1 MILIQRWTLRHG
13 CLSRTSRSLILRALS
28 EPFSHF
34 TLMAAELQPP
44 EAPITAGP
52 TIPATTTTQLINTE
66 TSLTA
71 ITAIA
76 TTTAVH
82 AAENHG
88 QLGPKR
94 QRRPSVRLGEIGDQP
109 AATGAFESHMRRARP
124 GWRLPKDSKSVKA
137 RSIINLVNGNESNEM
152 TPPDERNQNGDGGF
166 EFGSRRVKA
175 KRATG
180 TKRIRSNWA
189 SNSKLDDGDSREE
202 GGEWFSADP
211 DQDSPVRGS
220 TPVNSGDDAGED
232 MWDGQRR
239 MAGNWARASVS
250 RENDAV
256 EADNMPESNWSGVRS
271 WLIEL
276 GLSRYTPVFE
286 IHEVD
291 DEVLPMLTLEDLK
304 DMGINAVGSRRKM
317 YAAIQKL
324 RKGFS

>member
-1 MILIQRWTLRHG
+1 
-13 CLSRTSRSLILRALS
+13 
-28 EPFSHF
+28 
-34 TLMAAELQPP
+34 MAAELQPL

-52 TIPATTTTQLINTE
+52 TILTTTTTEPINTA
-66 TSLTA
+66 TTLTA
-71 ITAIA
+71 TTAIA
-76 TTTAVH
+76 TTTAAH
-82 AAENHG
+82 TAENHG
-88 QLGPKR
+88 PQLGPKR

-109 AATGAFESHMRRARP
+109 AATASFESHMRRARP
-124 GWRLPKDSKSVKA
+124 SWRLPKDSKSVKA
-137 RSIINLVNGNESNEM
+137 RSITNLVNGNESNET
-152 TPPDERNQNGDGGF
+152 TPHDERNQNGDGGF
-166 EFGSRRVKA
+166 EFGGRRFKA

-180 TKRIRSNWA
+180 TKRVRSNWA
-189 SNSKLDDGDSREE
+189 SNSKLDDGGDSREE
-202 GGEWFSADP
+202 GGEWFSVDP
-211 DQDSPVRGS
+211 DQDSPVRDS
-220 TPVNSGDDAGED
+220 SPLNSGEDTGQD

-239 MAGNWARASVS
+239 MAGNWARASES

>member
-1 MILIQRWTLRHG
+1 
-13 CLSRTSRSLILRALS
+13 
-28 EPFSHF
+28 
-34 TLMAAELQPP
+34 MAAELQPL

-52 TIPATTTTQLINTE
+52 AITTTTTTQTINT
-66 TSLTA
+66 TTTATA

-76 TTTAVH
+76 ATTTALPSTEH
-82 AAENHG
+82 QG
-88 QLGPKR
+88 PQLGPKR

-109 AATGAFESHMRRARP
+109 AATVSFDSHMRRAKHT
-124 GWRLPKDSKSVKA
+124 WRLPKDSKSVKA
-137 RSIINLVNGNESNEM
+137 RSITNLVNGNDSNET
-152 TPPDERNQNGDGGF
+152 TPPEERNQNGDGGF
-166 EFGSRRVKA
+166 EFGNRRIKA

-180 TKRIRSNWA
+180 TKRVRSNWA
-189 SNSKLDDGDSREE
+189 SNSKLDDGGDSRED

-211 DQDSPVRGS
+211 DQDSPVRDS
-220 TPVNSGDDAGED
+220 SPVNSGDDAGQDLWE
-232 MWDGQRR
+232 GQRR
-239 MAGNWARASVS
+239 VAGNWARVSES

-317 YAAIQKL
+317 YSAIQKL